1 MRFLTLCSI
10 SLFAAVVL
18 LGLVLFL
25 PITIATLSTVLVVLW
40 ILRRD
45 GVHGQTALAIG
56 LFYLF
61 IWIIT
66 AEIGF
71 NTAVTDLNQLA
82 FLLFGAVGVGYL
94 TIERLVAAAIASV
107 RSSAR
112 GSTLG
117 RFGSA
122 LLGALTTFIFAYKV
136 SRMVSVR
143 TYTAIG
149 LVPGIALNLA
159 LSTGDFGAL
168 GQLIAE
174 ISGFAVIGFILG
186 GAFLLDSLE
195 SAVSGLR
202 KYRGESDDSVDG
214 PNTSPSANI
223 QELSDE
229 QFLNLVEGMIIS
241 VHERGR
247 LIPTD
252 VDGYA
257 LIYAESNEG
266 DELIIAIRDRAIPHQ
281 ASEFVAQLEQIG
293 DSAVRELGGRPDN
306 LSLVTDVDL
315 NEQLGLYLASEGLD
329 VLDAPW
335 FDERFG

>member
-1 MRFLTLCSI
+1 MRLLTLCSI
-10 SLFAAVVL
+10 SLFATIL
-18 LGLVLFL
+18 LLVLVLFL
-25 PITIATLSTVLVVLW
+25 PITIASCLTVLAIFL
-40 ILRRD
+40 ILRRED
-45 GVHGQTALAIG
+45 FRGQTALATG
-56 LFYLF
+56 VLYLF
-61 IWIIT
+61 TWIIT

-94 TIERLVAAAIASV
+94 TIERLVATAIASV

-117 RFGSA
+117 RFSSA
-122 LLGALTTFIFAYKV
+122 LLGALTTFVFAYKV
-136 SRMVSVR
+136 SRIVSVR

-149 LVPGIALNLA
+149 LIPGIVLNLA
-159 LSTGDFGAL
+159 LSTGNFGAL
-168 GQLIAE
+168 GQLVAE

-186 GAFLLDSLE
+186 GTFLLDSLD

-202 KYRGESDDSVDG
+202 KYRAEGDDIDDRS
-214 PNTSPSANI
+214 NTSSLANL
-223 QELSDE
+223 QALSDE
-229 QFLNLVEGMIIS
+229 QFLNLVEGMVTS
-241 VHERGR
+241 VHERGQW
-247 LIPTD
+247 IPTD

-257 LIYAESNEG
+257 IIYAESIEG
-266 DELIIAIRDRAIPHQ
+266 DELIITTRDRAIPRQ
-281 ASEFVAQLEQIG
+281 ASEFVAQLEEIG
-293 DSAVRELGGRPDN
+293 DAAIRELGGRPDN

-329 VLDAPW
+329 VLDASW